1 MPELVSFLAII
12 DEGRQIQAR
21 RHIRR
26 LASRTLGEPDEQ
38 SITRLEGI
46 TDIDR
51 LERIHD
57 RAVEARS
64 WQDLL
69 DTP

>member
-1 MPELVSFLAII
+1 MRESDTFLAIL
-12 DEGRQIQAR
+12 DEGRAIQAR
-21 RHIRR
+21 RLIRR
-26 LASRTLGEPDEQ
+26 LAQRTLGEPDEPAA
-38 SITRLEGI
+38 TCLEGI

-57 RAVEARS
+57 RAMEAGS

>member
-1 MPELVSFLAII
+1 
-12 DEGRQIQAR
+12 
-21 RHIRR
+21 
-26 LASRTLGEPDEQ
+26 LGEPDEPTV
-38 SITRLEGI
+38 TRLEGI

-51 LERIHD
+51 LERIIQ
-57 RAVEARS
+57 RAQHAPN

>member
-1 MPELVSFLAII
+1 MHESDTYLAIL
-12 DEGRQIQAR
+12 DEGRETEAR
-21 RHIRR
+21 RLIRR
-26 LASRTLGEPDEQ
+26 LAKQTLGEPDEAT
-38 SITRLEGI
+38 ITRLEGI

-64 WQDLL
+64 WQELL